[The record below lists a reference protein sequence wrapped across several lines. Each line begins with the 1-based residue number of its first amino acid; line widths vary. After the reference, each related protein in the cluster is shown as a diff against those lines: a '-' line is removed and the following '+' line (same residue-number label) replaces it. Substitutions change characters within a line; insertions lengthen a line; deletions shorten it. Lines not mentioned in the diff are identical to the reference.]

1 MPPADSATPCTNSSS
16 PIEERSIPAARGHKT
31 VKKLLIELLHLSNA
45 DAGARVAAAQD
56 LGTWHTPTG
65 QDLPVTLPDTAAA
78 QRDGEI
84 GADHARTIR
93 NVIRKIPDAVPA
105 QERALAETT
114 LARLATTATPEDVDR
129 VGDRILAHLDP
140 DGTLPDERDRT
151 RRRGLTLTRQDR
163 AGMSTLTGCLT
174 PTARAMLDAVLAKW
188 ARPGMNN
195 PTDPDSPTGTG
206 DSVAPA
212 VLAAAAARDTRTEA
226 QRNHDAFEAMA
237 RVLLE
242 TGTLGT
248 HRGLPVTVLVT
259 MSLDQ
264 LEHAAGGVATT
275 ATGGTLPIAD
285 ALHLARRAHPV
296 LVVFDHHGRPLHLGR
311 ERRLASADQR
321 LALIAADGGCT
332 RPGCDAPASRCAVHH
347 VEDWAK
353 GGRTDI
359 DHLALAC
366 DACHA
371 QVNDGPFG
379 WTTITDPTTGRTA
392 WIPPARIDPTQTPEV
407 NYRHHPDQLLDRAR
421 RQQHEEPPVTTT
433 SPDPRP
439 QTRHAPPPERPARTP
454 ILTPPTHPPPTSRR
468 TPPPSTGAT
477 TSPRR
482 PRPSTNPQEDTNHP
496 TGHGGTIRQSHPQ
509 PSNTQEANNNQPH
522 QRQRLQPPKA
532 DRTASPPGKTHALTT
547 PPTSTPDRQETTN
560 RTPGVAAGE
569 DPSPASVRIDRL
581 EHLLLQRP
589 PPPVIG
595 YSRPRAL
602 RSRAAKSCRSG
613 PWAMPRSQS

>member
-1 MPPADSATPCTNSSS
+1 MLATAPTESTPAVSALTGAVATVCDVDLHLLGDAEILSTLCGIETATRRLGHAVHQLLVA
-16 PIEERSIPAARGHKT
+16 IEERSIPAARGHKT
-31 VKKLLIELLHLSNA
+31 VKKLLIELLHLSSA
-45 DAGARVAAAQD
+45 DAGARVAAAKD

-78 QRDGEI
+78 QRRGEI

-114 LARLATTATPEDVDR
+114 LARVATTATPEDVDR

-248 HRGLPVTVLVT
+248 HRGLPATVLVT
-259 MSLDQ
+259 MTIDQ

-407 NYRHHPDQLLDRAR
+407 NYRHHPDQLLDHAR
-421 RQQHEEPPVTTT
+421 RQQQNE
-433 SPDPRP
+433 
-439 QTRHAPPPERPARTP
+439 
-454 ILTPPTHPPPTSRR
+454 
-468 TPPPSTGAT
+468 TGDDDV
-477 TSPRR
+477 P
-482 PRPSTNPQEDTNHP
+482 
-496 TGHGGTIRQSHPQ
+496 
-509 PSNTQEANNNQPH
+509 
-522 QRQRLQPPKA
+522 
-532 DRTASPPGKTHALTT
+532 
-547 PPTSTPDRQETTN
+547 
-560 RTPGVAAGE
+560 
-569 DPSPASVRIDRL
+569 
-581 EHLLLQRP
+581 
-589 PPPVIG
+589 
-595 YSRPRAL
+595 
-602 RSRAAKSCRSG
+602 
-613 PWAMPRSQS
+613 

>member
-1 MPPADSATPCTNSSS
+1 
-16 PIEERSIPAARGHKT
+16 
-31 VKKLLIELLHLSNA
+31 
-45 DAGARVAAAQD
+45 
-56 LGTWHTPTG
+56 
-65 QDLPVTLPDTAAA
+65 
-78 QRDGEI
+78 
-84 GADHARTIR
+84 
-93 NVIRKIPDAVPA
+93 
-105 QERALAETT
+105 
-114 LARLATTATPEDVDR
+114 
-129 VGDRILAHLDP
+129 
-140 DGTLPDERDRT
+140 
-151 RRRGLTLTRQDR
+151 
-163 AGMSTLTGCLT
+163 
-174 PTARAMLDAVLAKW
+174 
-188 ARPGMNN
+188 
-195 PTDPDSPTGTG
+195 
-206 DSVAPA
+206 
-212 VLAAAAARDTRTEA
+212 
-226 QRNHDAFEAMA
+226 MA

-421 RQQHEEPPVTTT
+421 RQQQNEPPVTTT
-433 SPDPRP
+433 SRNPRHASHA
-439 QTRHAPPPERPARTP
+439 TRH
-454 ILTPPTHPPPTSRR
+454 RR
-468 TPPPSTGAT
+468 NDRRGPRS
-477 TSPRR
+477 SPRR
-482 PRPSTNPQEDTNHP
+482 PIHRRPA
-496 TGHGGTIRQSHPQ
+496 GGPEPPAASPRRRGPHVLTPIHPQ
-509 PSNTQEANNNQPH
+509 PSEATDHP
-522 QRQRLQPPKA
+522 
-532 DRTASPPGKTHALTT
+532 ASPPARTHVLA
-547 PPTSTPDRQETTN
+547 PRRPSTPTTRRTPTN
-560 RTPGVAAGE
+560 RARHASPRPSVMRSQQTRKPVAA
-569 DPSPASVRIDRL
+569 SPL
-581 EHLLLQRP
+581 
-589 PPPVIG
+589 
-595 YSRPRAL
+595 RPRRQL
-602 RSRAAKSCRSG
+602 GG
-613 PWAMPRSQS
+613 PAGAPTWTAVSFGHCASARIISAGDLDLPTLTGGARHHFRPAEEQPGKGGHEA

>member
-1 MPPADSATPCTNSSS
+1 
-16 PIEERSIPAARGHKT
+16 
-31 VKKLLIELLHLSNA
+31 
-45 DAGARVAAAQD
+45 
-56 LGTWHTPTG
+56 
-65 QDLPVTLPDTAAA
+65 
-78 QRDGEI
+78 
-84 GADHARTIR
+84 
-93 NVIRKIPDAVPA
+93 
-105 QERALAETT
+105 
-114 LARLATTATPEDVDR
+114 
-129 VGDRILAHLDP
+129 
-140 DGTLPDERDRT
+140 
-151 RRRGLTLTRQDR
+151 
-163 AGMSTLTGCLT
+163 MSTLTGCLT

-421 RQQHEEPPVTTT
+421 RQQQNE
-433 SPDPRP
+433 
-439 QTRHAPPPERPARTP
+439 
-454 ILTPPTHPPPTSRR
+454 
-468 TPPPSTGAT
+468 TGDDDV
-477 TSPRR
+477 P
-482 PRPSTNPQEDTNHP
+482 
-496 TGHGGTIRQSHPQ
+496 
-509 PSNTQEANNNQPH
+509 
-522 QRQRLQPPKA
+522 
-532 DRTASPPGKTHALTT
+532 
-547 PPTSTPDRQETTN
+547 
-560 RTPGVAAGE
+560 
-569 DPSPASVRIDRL
+569 
-581 EHLLLQRP
+581 
-589 PPPVIG
+589 
-595 YSRPRAL
+595 
-602 RSRAAKSCRSG
+602 
-613 PWAMPRSQS
+613 

>member
-1 MPPADSATPCTNSSS
+1 M
-16 PIEERSIPAARGHKT
+16 
-31 VKKLLIELLHLSNA
+31 
-45 DAGARVAAAQD
+45 
-56 LGTWHTPTG
+56 
-65 QDLPVTLPDTAAA
+65 
-78 QRDGEI
+78 
-84 GADHARTIR
+84 
-93 NVIRKIPDAVPA
+93 
-105 QERALAETT
+105 AETT
-114 LARLATTATPEDVDR
+114 LARVATTATPEDVDR

-259 MSLDQ
+259 MTIDQ

-347 VEDWAK
+347 VDGLGQGWAHRHRPPRP
-353 GGRTDI
+353 GLRQPATPRSTT
-359 DHLALAC
+359 APSA
-366 DACHA
+366 
-371 QVNDGPFG
+371 GPPS
-379 WTTITDPTTGRTA
+379 PTPPPGAPRGSH
-392 WIPPARIDPTQTPEV
+392 PPASTPPKPPKSTTATTPTSSSTAPAA
-407 NYRHHPDQLLDRAR
+407 NNTKTT
-421 RQQHEEPPVTTT
+421 PVTTT
-433 SPDPRP
+433 SPDPQHRH
-439 QTRHAPPPERPARTP
+439 RHAPPPERPARTP

-468 TPPPSTGAT
+468 TPPNT
-477 TSPRR
+477 RR
-482 PRPSTNPQEDTNHP
+482 HR
-496 TGHGGTIRQSHPQ
+496 R
-509 PSNTQEANNNQPH
+509 
-522 QRQRLQPPKA
+522 RR
-532 DRTASPPGKTHALTT
+532 TT
-547 PPTSTPDRQETTN
+547 PPP
-560 RTPGVAAGE
+560 AGQA
-569 DPSPASVRIDRL
+569 DTRRRD
-581 EHLLLQRP
+581 
-589 PPPVIG
+589 
-595 YSRPRAL
+595 RPRARTARRSDDAALVVPPAQREQGGL
-602 RSRAAKSCRSG
+602 RFGCRPGAGHPHDPSRALAEPSPERGDRPGGGCVCT
-613 PWAMPRSQS
+613 